1 MKMLQEAQEISIQV
15 VRVLS
20 YQVKHFGKEKGKA
33 VLVLMWKIPI
43 LLNAEDR
50 YITKRVIKITSMIV
64 KVILLEMHR
73 IGLTAYYA
81 RKKIQE
87 SCIFQII
94 NKQRKNKG
102 KMGYDM
108 GTSEL
113 LSLSLFCITSK
124 ST

>member
-20 YQVKHFGKEKGKA
+20 YQVKHFGKEKA
-33 VLVLMWKIPI
+33 VLVLMWKISI

-50 YITKRVIKITSMIV
+50 YITKRVIKNTSMIV

-81 RKKIQE
+81 RKR
-87 SCIFQII
+87 F
-94 NKQRKNKG
+94 NKFISFR
-102 KMGYDM
+102 
-108 GTSEL
+108 
-113 LSLSLFCITSK
+113 
-124 ST
+124 

>member
-33 VLVLMWKIPI
+33 VLVLMWKNPI

-50 YITKRVIKITSMIV
+50 YITKRVIKNTSMIV

-73 IGLTAYYA
+73 IWLTAYYA
-81 RKKIQE
+81 RKR
-87 SCIFQII
+87 F
-94 NKQRKNKG
+94 KNIV
-102 KMGYDM
+102 
-108 GTSEL
+108 S
-113 LSLSLFCITSK
+113 FR
-124 ST
+124 

>member
-20 YQVKHFGKEKGKA
+20 YQVKHFGKEKA

-50 YITKRVIKITSMIV
+50 YIIKRVIKNTSMIV

-81 RKKIQE
+81 RKR
-87 SCIFQII
+87 F
-94 NKQRKNKG
+94 NKFISFR
-102 KMGYDM
+102 
-108 GTSEL
+108 
-113 LSLSLFCITSK
+113 
-124 ST
+124 

>member
-20 YQVKHFGKEKGKA
+20 YQVKHFGKEKA

-50 YITKRVIKITSMIV
+50 YITKRVIKNTSMIV

-81 RKKIQE
+81 RKR
-87 SCIFQII
+87 F
-94 NKQRKNKG
+94 NKFISFR
-102 KMGYDM
+102 
-108 GTSEL
+108 
-113 LSLSLFCITSK
+113 
-124 ST
+124 

>member
-20 YQVKHFGKEKGKA
+20 YQVKHFGKEKA
-33 VLVLMWKIPI
+33 VLVLMWKISI

-50 YITKRVIKITSMIV
+50 YITKRVIKNTSMIV

-81 RKKIQE
+81 RKR
-87 SCIFQII
+87 F
-94 NKQRKNKG
+94 NKFMSFR
-102 KMGYDM
+102 
-108 GTSEL
+108 
-113 LSLSLFCITSK
+113 
-124 ST
+124 

>member
-50 YITKRVIKITSMIV
+50 YITKRVIKNTSMIV
-64 KVILLEMHR
+64 KVIRLEIHR
-73 IGLTAYYA
+73 IGVTAYYA
-81 RKKIQE
+81 RT
-87 SCIFQII
+87 
-94 NKQRKNKG
+94 
-102 KMGYDM
+102 KM
-108 GTSEL
+108 SNVP
-113 LSLSLFCITSK
+113 
-124 ST
+124 

>member
-50 YITKRVIKITSMIV
+50 YITKRVIK
-64 KVILLEMHR
+64 KVLPLN
-73 IGLTAYYA
+73 G
-81 RKKIQE
+81 
-87 SCIFQII
+87 
-94 NKQRKNKG
+94 
-102 KMGYDM
+102 
-108 GTSEL
+108 
-113 LSLSLFCITSK
+113 
-124 ST
+124 

>member
-50 YITKRVIKITSMIV
+50 YITKRVIKKYIYDSKSNTFRDAPNRV
-64 KVILLEMHR
+64 NRLLTPAKDSR
-73 IGLTAYYA
+73 YLYLSDS
-81 RKKIQE
+81 Q
-87 SCIFQII
+87 Q
-94 NKQRKNKG
+94 NKNK
-102 KMGYDM
+102 
-108 GTSEL
+108 
-113 LSLSLFCITSK
+113 
-124 ST
+124 

>member
-1 MKMLQEAQEISIQV
+1 
-15 VRVLS
+15 
-20 YQVKHFGKEKGKA
+20 
-33 VLVLMWKIPI
+33 
-43 LLNAEDR
+43 
-50 YITKRVIKITSMIV
+50 MIV

-81 RKKIQE
+81 RTKIQE

-108 GTSEL
+108 GTSEF
-113 LSLSLFCITSK
+113 LSNSLFCNASK
-124 ST
+124 NT

>member
-1 MKMLQEAQEISIQV
+1 
-15 VRVLS
+15 
-20 YQVKHFGKEKGKA
+20 
-33 VLVLMWKIPI
+33 
-43 LLNAEDR
+43 
-50 YITKRVIKITSMIV
+50 MIV

-81 RKKIQE
+81 RTKIQE

-108 GTSEL
+108 ETSEF
-113 LSLSLFCITSK
+113 LSNSLFCNASK
-124 ST
+124 NTLLNIAKALFLA